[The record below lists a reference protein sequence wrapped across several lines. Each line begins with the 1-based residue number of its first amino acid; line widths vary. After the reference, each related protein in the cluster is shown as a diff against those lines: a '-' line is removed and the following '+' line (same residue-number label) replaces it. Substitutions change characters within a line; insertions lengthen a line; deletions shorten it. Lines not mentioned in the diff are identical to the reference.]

1 MFDKLKEVQ
10 YFIEITDL
18 KNLKMKNIL
27 KKQNV

>member
-1 MFDKLKEVQ
+1 MFDKLKEVK
-10 YFIEITDL
+10 YFIEIKDL

>member
-1 MFDKLKEVQ
+1 MFDKLKEVK